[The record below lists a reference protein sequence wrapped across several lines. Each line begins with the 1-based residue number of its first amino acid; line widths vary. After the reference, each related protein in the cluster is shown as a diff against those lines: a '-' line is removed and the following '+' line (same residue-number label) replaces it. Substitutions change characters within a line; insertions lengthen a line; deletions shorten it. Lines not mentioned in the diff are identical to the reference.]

1 LNACG
6 GSGKTYTLSINLLL
20 AAVRA
25 QGSIALGAVLSGIAA
40 TLLDNGRTLHSRCKV
55 PIKIQENSMCSI
67 FKREA
72 LAELFRQAK
81 LLIIDEVTM
90 GHRHVLEAVA
100 EPYKIS
106 EIVMLCLGD

>member
-1 LNACG
+1 
-6 GSGKTYTLSINLLL
+6 
-20 AAVRA
+20 
-25 QGSIALGAVLSGIAA
+25 
-40 TLLDNGRTLHSRCKV
+40 
-55 PIKIQENSMCSI
+55 MCSI